1 MRYERKQVAI
11 QFLNIHIHN
20 AIKLT
25 TPIDYVLFIFLISN
39 FHSFFICP
47 HLSIVSIF
55 SIKKLLF

>member
-25 TPIDYVLFIFLISN
+25 TPIVLFIFLISN